1 MARFLRVILAWL
13 VLASPALAQD
23 KKRVAVLDFD
33 YGTVRSV
40 VQAYFGTDQ
49 DVGRGISIL
58 LEQKLVEDGRYRV
71 IDRNALEKILREQN
85 FSNSD
90 RADASTAAKIGRVL
104 GVNALIVGSITQVG
118 GETKNVGVGGGGF
131 GGGRFGLGG
140 IGTKSSK
147 ATVKV
152 TAKLV
157 DASTAEILAVVTG
170 TGESKRGGFTI
181 GGAGGG
187 GGGGGGGAV
196 NMGTSDFQNTVLGEA
211 VMAAVADMGKQ
222 LDDKA
227 ASLPTEKIQV
237 SGLIADVSGNT
248 LVLNVGSKSGVRV
261 GDQLSISRKVRDVK
275 DPSTGAVIKTI
286 VDQIGT
292 ATVTEVEENSATATF
307 SGPGTP
313 KVGDLVR
320 SQ

>member
-1 MARFLRVILAWL
+1 
-13 VLASPALAQD
+13 
-23 KKRVAVLDFD
+23 
-33 YGTVRSV
+33 
-40 VQAYFGTDQ
+40 
-49 DVGRGISIL
+49 
-58 LEQKLVEDGRYRV
+58 
-71 IDRNALEKILREQN
+71 
-85 FSNSD
+85 
-90 RADASTAAKIGRVL
+90 
-104 GVNALIVGSITQVG
+104 
-118 GETKNVGVGGGGF
+118 
-131 GGGRFGLGG
+131 
-140 IGTKSSK
+140 
-147 ATVKV
+147 
-152 TAKLV
+152 
-157 DASTAEILAVVTG
+157 
-170 TGESKRGGFTI
+170 
-181 GGAGGG
+181 
-187 GGGGGGGAV
+187 
-196 NMGTSDFQNTVLGEA
+196 MGTSDFQNTVLGEA